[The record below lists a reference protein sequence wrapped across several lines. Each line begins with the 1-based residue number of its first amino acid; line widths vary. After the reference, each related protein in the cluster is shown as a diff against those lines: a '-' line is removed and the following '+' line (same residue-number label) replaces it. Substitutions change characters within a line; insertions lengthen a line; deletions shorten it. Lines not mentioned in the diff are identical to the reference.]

1 MNDDERKEVLKTRA
15 QALAKEAVKE
25 DPSTGHLEVL
35 EFLLGP
41 ERYGI
46 ETRYIREVYP
56 LRDLTPLP
64 CTPSFVAGV
73 VNVRG
78 SILSLIDLKAF
89 FGLPKKELTDL
100 NKVVVIQNRDMEFG
114 LLADEV
120 PGVQRLKTASIQPS
134 LPTLTDIR
142 AEYLKGVTEDR
153 LIILDA
159 EKVLSDK
166 KMLVHEEV

>member
-1 MNDDERKEVLKTRA
+1 MNDEEQKKILKTRA
-15 QALAKEAVKE
+15 QALAKEPMKE
-25 DPSTGHLEVL
+25 DASAEQLEVI

-64 CTPSFVAGV
+64 CTPPFVAGV

-78 SILSLIDLKAF
+78 AILSLIDLKAF

-120 PGVQRLKTASIQPS
+120 PGVQRFYAASIQLS

-159 EKVLSDK
+159 EKILSDK
-166 KMLVHEEV
+166 KIIVHEEV